1 MRPSSNE
8 PPTPSRLT
16 GPMLDTVRPMR
27 DACEESDEQAL
38 IRRAR
43 AGDRAA
49 YDDLVKAHFERV
61 FALLYRMIG
70 NHEDAEDLAQE
81 CFVRAYLALPH
92 YREEA
97 RFSTWLHRIAVHLA
111 LDHRR
116 GALRRADLPW
126 HELALA
132 GEGASSAAD
141 AAPESNAGELSRRLA
156 AALDRLPPRLRTA
169 LVLRTLEEREYP
181 EVAELLGIKPATA
194 RTHVMQARK
203 LLLRWLAPWT
213 GGTEP

>member
-1 MRPSSNE
+1 
-8 PPTPSRLT
+8 
-16 GPMLDTVRPMR
+16 MR
-27 DACEESDEQAL
+27 DALQEQAL

-43 AGDRAA
+43 AGDHDA
-49 YDDLVKAHFERV
+49 YDDLVRANFERV

-81 CFVRAYLALPH
+81 CFVRAYLALPR

-97 RFSTWLHRIAVHLA
+97 TFSTWLHRIAVHLA

-116 GALRRADLPW
+116 GNLRRADLRL

-132 GEGASSAAD
+132 GDAPGSATNP
-141 AAPESNAGELSRRLA
+141 APDTHANELSRKLA
-156 AALDRLPPRLRTA
+156 VAIDRLPPRLRSA

-203 LLLRWLAPWT
+203 LLLRWLAPWK
-213 GGTEP
+213 GGDQDA